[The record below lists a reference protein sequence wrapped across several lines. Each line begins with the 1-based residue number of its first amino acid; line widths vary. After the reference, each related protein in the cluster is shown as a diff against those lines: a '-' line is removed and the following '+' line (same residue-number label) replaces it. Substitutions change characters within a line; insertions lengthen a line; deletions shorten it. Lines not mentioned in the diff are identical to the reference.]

1 MPPEATI
8 RIAVVDDHPL
18 FRLGVR
24 ALLANEP
31 GLALIGEAASGAEA
45 LALVAQHAP
54 DVLLL
59 DFLLPGIDGLEVLEQ
74 LSYMAHRV
82 HVVLVTARMDEDE
95 IRIAFARGAR
105 GVLLKHTA
113 SESLCS
119 CIRHVMRGEYWADD
133 AGMRALVHHRRAA
146 DAAPGPQLRPREQA
160 IVELVAAG
168 SSNKEIAWA
177 LGLGEQTVKNSLRR
191 IFAKLHVESRVQLAL
206 YAVRN
211 QLAGSQEQ
219 AARKCTRS

>member
-1 MPPEATI
+1 MPPESTI

-18 FRLGVR
+18 FRLGVK

-45 LALVAQHAP
+45 LALVEQHAP

-59 DFLLPGIDGLEVLEQ
+59 DFLLPDIDGLEVLEQ
-74 LSYMAHRV
+74 LSGAAHRV

-95 IRIAFARGAR
+95 IRIAFTRGAR

-133 AGMRALVHHRRAA
+133 DGVRALVNHRRTA
-146 DAAPGPQLRPREQA
+146 DAVPGPHLRPQEQA
-160 IVELVAAG
+160 IVEMVAGG
-168 SSNKEIAWA
+168 SSNKQIAWA
-177 LGLGEQTVKNSLRR
+177 LGLGEQTVKNYLRQ
-191 IFAKLHVESRVQLAL
+191 IFRKLQVDSRVQLAL

-211 QLAGSQEQ
+211 QMAGPSDQP
-219 AARKCTRS
+219 RRRT